1 MLSTDQ
7 TMKHYINEII
17 NKYVVFFDVYRGDKI
32 GQTPLAFSALYK
44 RRDEKYLITKT
55 IKVWGI
61 ENQQCVF
68 ATTREVPLT
77 EEFIRQFE
85 RDIRENVDGYV
96 AQHKEHMST
105 IFLGVVVTDQ
115 PVPEAISKGVR
126 KYRKVKFIRY
136 GMHGWAELYLA
147 IVDLHN
153 EKIYVHRKGDTYVEP
168 FLKSL
173 KKKEEQS

>member
-1 MLSTDQ
+1 MTQQ
-7 TMKHYINEII
+7 TMKHYINEIM

-68 ATTREVPLT
+68 AATREEPLT
-77 EEFIRQFE
+77 KEFIQQFE
-85 RDIRENVDGYV
+85 RDIRENINSYV
-96 AQHKEHMST
+96 AHHKEHMST

-115 PVPEAISKGVR
+115 PVTEAFIKGVR
-126 KYRKVKFIRY
+126 KYRKVKFIKY

-147 IVDLHN
+147 IVDLHA
-153 EKIYVHRKGDTYVEP
+153 EKVYVHRKGDTYVEP

-173 KKKEEQS
+173 LKKEEQT